1 MESRKR
7 LINALT
13 GDKTDRVPLTEI
25 CFWPETIKRWEKE
38 GLPEGVSPLD
48 FLGMDK
54 IHISCPFDCS
64 LMLPETIIEET
75 DDYIIK
81 RNSDGVTVKSWKN
94 SYAPPSEVDFLI
106 KTRDD
111 WHKVRESFLNTERF
125 IEDRLRMYEIAKK
138 ERIFLTANPCEPI
151 WYLLTTLGF
160 ERALSAMVSES
171 ELIEEIISDYTSF
184 ILKMLNISWERGI
197 RYDAL
202 FLFSDLCYKNGMLF
216 SPRTYKERFMQ
227 YHHLI
232 KKYCNEHNMYL
243 IIHCDGNIKELL
255 PLLIE
260 VGFDC
265 IQPLEARAGNDVRD
279 LIEEYR
285 DAITFFGNINM
296 DVLSRGNKDEI
307 EEEVLT
313 KIEAGKKYGKYI
325 FHSDHSVPPT
335 VSFDSYIQACEIAKK
350 YGVY

>member
-1 MESRKR
+1 MESRER
-7 LINALT
+7 FINTLR
-13 GDKTDRVPLTEI
+13 GKKTDRVPLTEI
-25 CFWPETIKRWEKE
+25 CFWPDTIKRWERE

-64 LMLPETIIEET
+64 LMLPEKVIEET
-75 DDYIIK
+75 DDYVIK
-81 RNSDGVTVKSWKN
+81 INSDGVTVKSWKI
-94 SYAPPSEVDFLI
+94 SYAPPSEIDFLI
-106 KTRDD
+106 KTKDD
-111 WHKVRESFLNTERF
+111 WNRVKGSFLNTERF
-125 IEDRLRMYEIAKK
+125 IEDRVKMYQIAKE
-138 ERIFLTANPCEPI
+138 ERVFLTANPTEPI

-160 ERALSAMVSES
+160 ERSLSAMASEP
-171 ELIEEIISDYTSF
+171 ELINEIMEDYTNF
-184 ILKMLNISWERGI
+184 ILKMLDISWERGI

-216 SPRTYKERFMQ
+216 SPRTYREHFMK
-227 YHHLI
+227 YHIAI
-232 KKYCNEHNMYL
+232 KKYCTEHNMFL
-243 IIHCDGNIKELL
+243 ILHCDGNIKELI

-265 IQPLEARAGNDVRD
+265 IQPLEARAGNDVRI
-279 LIEEYR
+279 LIEEYK
-285 DAITFFGNINM
+285 DNIAFFGNINM
-296 DVLSRGNKDEI
+296 DVLSRGDKREI

-335 VSFDSYIQACEIAKK
+335 VSFESYIFACETAKK